1 MTMVHIPN
9 PSAPSFRLDLFEA
22 GEAQDTSGT
31 TPTGSGGNSPPLYL
45 TPDAIMAYC
54 QSRLQSID
62 GQVETAMTQ
71 QQNCNS
77 EQSAVQGVLN
87 EIGDLQSQLSGTPPV
102 VNAPASAVKIE
113 GDLESLISQM
123 ETTDPT
129 NSQIAT
135 LKQLFDTIMAT
146 STGPNKNGAQMGFY
160 NGSTAAP
167 GSPPNG
173 TAPAQGVNND
183 EDGTFG
189 SDELTNFSQTLTGV
203 NNALNNSA
211 ELGMINIQS
220 LMSQRTTAIQLST
233 NILQSMDDGMSKIV
247 DNVGH

>member
-1 MTMVHIPN
+1 MFHTIPSE
-9 PSAPSFRLDLFEA
+9 SAVFRGYVFEDS
-22 GEAQDTSGT
+22 EAQDASGT
-31 TPTGSGGNSPPLYL
+31 TATGGSGGSSPPVYL

-71 QQNCNS
+71 QENCNS
-77 EQSAVQGVLN
+77 EQTQVQNVLN
-87 EIGDLQSQLSGTPPV
+87 EIGTLQSQLSGTPAV
-102 VNAPASAVKIE
+102 VNAPGTAVTME
-113 GDLESLISQM
+113 NSLEKLISQM

-129 NSQIAT
+129 NSQIGT
-135 LKQLFDTIMAT
+135 LKQLYDTIMAT
-146 STGPNKNGAQMGFY
+146 STGPNKNGATMGFY
-160 NGSTAAP
+160 NGNTNPP

-173 TAPAQGVNND
+173 NAPPQGVNND

-203 NNALNNSA
+203 NNSLNNSA